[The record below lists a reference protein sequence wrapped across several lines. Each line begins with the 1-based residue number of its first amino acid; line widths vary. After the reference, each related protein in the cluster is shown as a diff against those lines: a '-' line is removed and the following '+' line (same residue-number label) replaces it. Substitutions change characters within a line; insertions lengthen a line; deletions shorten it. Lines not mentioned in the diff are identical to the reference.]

1 VQEVVC
7 FGHISESICFLHGAA
22 LQASTIA
29 IIAFGGR
36 LPQIMLNARRGN
48 SGELSPLTS
57 ILNLAGNVARL
68 FTTAVLTKV
77 RLQPRADLHAKRSCS
92 AWCGLDSK
100 ASVSA
105 AHAVSV
111 C

>member
-1 VQEVVC
+1 MLC
-7 FGHISESICFLHGAA
+7 AA

-29 IIAFGGR
+29 IIALGGR

-57 ILNLAGNVARL
+57 ILNLAGNVVRL

-77 RLQPRADLHAKRSCS
+77 ATAFCPLTK
-92 AWCGLDSK
+92 
-100 ASVSA
+100 A
-105 AHAVSV
+105 AH
-111 C
+111 CDMTPETH

>member
-1 VQEVVC
+1 MQGQHVLETFSSPDSFEPTALLGDERSMTEPGFC
-7 FGHISESICFLHGAA
+7 CAA

-29 IIAFGGR
+29 IIALGGR
-36 LPQIMLNARRGN
+36 MPQILLNARRGN

-77 RLQPRADLHAKRSCS
+77 ATGK
-92 AWCGLDSK
+92 
-100 ASVSA
+100 
-105 AHAVSV
+105 
-111 C
+111 

>member
-1 VQEVVC
+1 MDC
-7 FGHISESICFLHGAA
+7 AA

-29 IIAFGGR
+29 IIALGGR

-57 ILNLAGNVARL
+57 ILNLAGNAARL

-77 RLQPRADLHAKRSCS
+77 ATNPGTACDKGLCIA
-92 AWCGLDSK
+92 CGM
-100 ASVSA
+100 
-105 AHAVSV
+105 
-111 C
+111 